1 MASMEQLNNL
11 DSSNVRQWNVDK
23 KVPIAL
29 IFVVLFQTLGLTWGA
44 ATLSNEVKNN
54 GQAIARLE
62 LLIEKQNTK
71 IELELDTKR
80 DIIIDQREMDKIT
93 DRVDKLENRL
103 LDVERS
109 TFKKK

>member
-11 DSSNVRQWNVDK
+11 DNSNVRQWGVDK

-29 IFVVLFQTLGLTWGA
+29 IFVVLIQTLGLTWGA

-54 GQAIARLE
+54 MRTIAKLE
-62 LLIEKQNTK
+62 LLLEKQTIK
-71 IELELDTKR
+71 VERELDTKR

-93 DRVDKLENRL
+93 NRIDKFENRL